1 MERLGPL
8 LGVDQGGARCRGW
21 KLVASFSLEEW
32 QSMPWGLA
40 WALLR
45 ASKGIDLSMPEL
57 DDEGCGRM
65 ADEFERIM
73 NMPGEYLQL
82 FGRYPANIQQVRQES
97 EAVKPCL
104 CRQAASGGL
113 DEETI

>member
-1 MERLGPL
+1 MERLGLL

-97 EAVKPCL
+97 EAEKPCL
-104 CRQAASGGL
+104 CRKAASGGL